1 MRISTSQIYDTNV
14 STLSRQQSSL
24 LNIQQQLSLN
34 TRVTKPS
41 DDPVA
46 AAQALTVK
54 QASAVVTQQTANQGT
69 ANDALKSLE
78 SKLSAI
84 SDIITYAKERTIQAG
99 NGALNAE
106 DLKSIAIDMRSQFD
120 ALMGL
125 ANSTDSNGEYMFAGF
140 KGDTIPFSG
149 NLSGGVSYQGDQ
161 GQRTLQVSN
170 TRLMPVSNNGQQ
182 VFMSVDNLNGS
193 FNTGAAI
200 GNSGAATI
208 SGGSVTGTYSGGQYG
223 IKFTSGTTYE
233 VFDRAADPNMTGTP
247 MASGTYTSGG
257 TISLPP
263 APATAQISVAVSG
276 SPVTGDT
283 FTVDPGGQT
292 DMFTTF
298 QELISTL
305 ENAKGDA
312 FDVGVA
318 KASTKLDNALDSI
331 LKLRSQVGSRQTE
344 IDALQNLGSDMQ
356 LQYADRID
364 KLTGLDYASAI
375 SDFSMQQVSLQAA
388 QQSFIKISGMSL
400 FNFLK

>member
-46 AAQALTVK
+46 AAQALTIK
-54 QASAVVTQQTANQGT
+54 QASAVVTQQTTNQGT
-69 ANDALKSLE
+69 ATDALKSLE
-78 SKLSAI
+78 SKLAAI
-84 SDIITYAKERTIQAG
+84 GDIITYAKERTIQAG

-120 ALMGL
+120 ALMGI
-125 ANSTDSNGEYMFAGF
+125 ANSADSNGEYMFAGF
-140 KGDTIPFSG
+140 KGDTIPFTG

-193 FNTGAAI
+193 FNTGAVY
-200 GNSGAATI
+200 GNSGAAAI
-208 SGGSVTGTYSGGQYG
+208 SGGSVTGSYTGGQYG

-233 VFDRAADPNMTGTP
+233 IYDRAADPTMTGTP
-247 MASGTYTSGG
+247 LSSGTYANGAN
-257 TISLPP
+257 INLPP
-263 APATAQISVAVSG
+263 APATAQIQVAVSG
-276 SPVTGDT
+276 TPAAGDT
-283 FTVDPGGQT
+283 FTVEPGGQT
-292 DMFTTF
+292 DMFTTL
-298 QELISTL
+298 QDLISTL

-312 FDVGVA
+312 FDVGIA
-318 KASTKLDNALDSI
+318 KATTKLDNALDSV

-344 IDALQNLGSDMQ
+344 IDALQDMGSDTQ

-375 SDFSMQQVSLQAA
+375 SDFGMQQVSLQAA

-400 FNFLK
+400 FNYLK